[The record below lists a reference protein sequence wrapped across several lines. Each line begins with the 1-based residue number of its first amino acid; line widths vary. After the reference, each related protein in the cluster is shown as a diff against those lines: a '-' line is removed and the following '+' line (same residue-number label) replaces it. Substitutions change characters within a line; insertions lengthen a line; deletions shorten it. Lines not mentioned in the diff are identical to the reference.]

1 MPQTHRSRSVCV
13 GCGAGLGSHMETIRH
28 YWGAYK
34 LSHINNTR
42 MGALR
47 EMLFKP
53 F

>member
-1 MPQTHRSRSVCV
+1 MTKERLRWLAEAAVI
-13 GCGAGLGSHMETIRH
+13 GILIRH

-34 LSHINNTR
+34 LSRINNTR
-42 MGALR
+42 TGALR